1 MAKLIVL
8 LLLSVLAVACS
19 EPLVPHIGDVR
30 LTVATTGADLDP
42 DGYAIAL
49 DGGAAMAVAVND
61 RKMISGLSA
70 GTHTFLLNGL
80 APNCTVGGA
89 NPRDIEVGAHETT
102 QVTFAINCSAL
113 PPLNIAGVWDWTEQ
127 YVNPVCHDTGT
138 YAFTQSGATFTG
150 RSDQV
155 GICETSYGPS
165 DNTSSDPVSS
175 GSVTGGTMSF
185 LVGAGGQCT
194 YTATIT
200 GTPPDHMSGTT
211 TCGSATGT
219 WEAVRGQPVASV
231 FVTPPNDTLLVGASI
246 QLAVELRSATGHRV
260 FRQPV
265 IWSSDKPAVAT
276 VSDSGKVTAVAV
288 GAATITASADGKS
301 ASAAISVPLTGFI
314 RVTTATTGVDPDP
327 DGYLVNAWGGGR
339 YWSSF
344 TATNG
349 TVTLSQVLPGDYTV
363 QLSGEA
369 VNCQISGT
377 NPRFVSVPA
386 GDTVA
391 VGFDVACTAASV
403 IAFTTI
409 RDGNAQ
415 IYTIKVNGT
424 SPVRLTSDP
433 ATDGEP
439 AWSPDGQR
447 IAFQSD
453 RDGNEEIYV
462 MNPDGS
468 GVQRL
473 TTDPAAD
480 GSPAWSPDGSK
491 IAFTSTRDG
500 NAEIYVMN
508 ADGTNPT
515 RLTTDPAIDQDP
527 AWSPDGTK
535 IAFTSYRGGVTAI
548 YVMNAD
554 GSGLGRLTDG
564 PFDLQPAWSPDG
576 AKIAFTSGVCY
587 YYECAFDV
595 YVVSATG
602 SSRTRLTGVG
612 WSFPNS
618 PEWSSDGGKIVFRGG
633 GTYCDV
639 YDCVDY
645 STILIITADGTVMTT
660 VTDSYDFDPAW
671 RP

>member
-1 MAKLIVL
+1 MGKCVVAVL
-8 LLLSVLAVACS
+8 LVLAVACS
-19 EPLVPHIGDVR
+19 EPLGPRIGDVR

-42 DGYAIAL
+42 DGYAVVL
-49 DGGAAMAVAVND
+49 DGGAALAVAVND
-61 RKMISGLSA
+61 SRMISGLSA
-70 GTHTFLLNGL
+70 GSHSALLNGL
-80 APNCTVGGA
+80 APNCTLGGA
-89 NPRDIEVGAHETT
+89 NPRDIEVGSHETT
-102 QVTFAINCSAL
+102 QVSFAIACAAIA
-113 PPLNIAGVWDWTEQ
+113 PLNIAGVWDWTEQ

-138 YAFTQSGATFTG
+138 YAFTQAGTTFTG

-155 GICETSYGPS
+155 GICETSNGPS

-175 GSVTGGTMSF
+175 GSVTGGTVSF
-185 LVGAGGQCT
+185 LVGANGQCT

-211 TCGSATGT
+211 TCGNATGT
-219 WEAVRGQPVASV
+219 WEAVRGGPVAHIT
-231 FVTPPNDTLLVGASI
+231 VTPSQDTMVSGATL
-246 QLAVELRSATGHRV
+246 QLAVQLWGAAGHRV

-265 IWSSDKPAVAT
+265 VWSSDNPTVAPVT
-276 VSDSGKVTAVAV
+276 DSGKVTAIAP
-288 GAATITASADGKS
+288 GSATITVTAGGKS
-301 ASAAISVPLTGFI
+301 AMAAITVPLTGFI

-327 DGYLVNAWGGGR
+327 DGYIVNVFGGGR
-339 YWSSF
+339 NWSSF

-349 TVTLSQVLPGDYTV
+349 TVTLSQVLPGDHTA

-369 VNCQISGT
+369 VNCHISS
-377 NPRFVSVPA
+377 NPRSVSVPA

-391 VGFDVACTAASV
+391 IEFDVTCTTAPV
-403 IAFTTI
+403 IAFTSI

-415 IYTIKVNGT
+415 IYSIKANGT
-424 SPVRLTSDP
+424 GVVRLTTDP
-433 ATDGEP
+433 GTDGEP
-439 AWSPDGQR
+439 AWSPDGSR
-447 IAFQSD
+447 
-453 RDGNEEIYV
+453 
-462 MNPDGS
+462 
-468 GVQRL
+468 
-473 TTDPAAD
+473 
-480 GSPAWSPDGSK
+480 

-508 ADGTNPT
+508 ADGSGLTRLTSDPAADASPAWSPDGSRIAFTSTRDGNAEIYVMNADGSNPT

-535 IAFTSYRGGVTAI
+535 IAFTSYRGGATAI

-554 GSGLGRLTDG
+554 GSGLFRLSDG

-595 YVVSATG
+595 YVVSADG
-602 SSRTRLTGVG
+602 SGRTRLTSVQ
-612 WSFPNS
+612 SSLPNA
-618 PEWSSDGGKIVFRGG
+618 PEWSSDGRLIAFTGG

-639 YDCVDY
+639 YECVDY
-645 STILIITADGTVMTT
+645 SSILMITADGTRMTLL
-660 VTDSYDFDPAW
+660 TDSYDFDPAW